1 MNTIRVLFTMLLV
14 SLTTQWNFSQEEGE
28 DSDRLLATVNGV
40 EIHESD
46 VIGSLVGSA
55 GIQQEQR
62 AKYIEHA
69 LKQAIDNELLYQAGI
84 KEGLDKDPTYLKQ
97 LEMQK
102 RMAVHREVES
112 LATFYEQNV
121 EGLRA
126 ARDRDAITDEECEDY
141 YAQNQTR
148 YKGRSKDR
156 ALRIIRSQLANK
168 RYRSFYAEFFIE
180 LVKETTCSVAGQS
193 IDSDVLLESADRSLN
208 MSETRPSD
216 ADPFW
221 VAVLDAAGVDM
232 PEPTTGPPGEIDEEL
247 KGTIGK
253 ITVKIGNDEVT
264 LGDSHQID
272 SLVSSVQNGRLG
284 SELFYLFKPYI
295 VVQKAVKEGVDKDPA
310 FLKEKE
316 QMSAITGAGMGGGMG
331 GNLRGGMGGGN
342 MEAATWVAPPP
353 PPIPDDV
360 GAYTR
365 GRGRPLGPRHRWG
378 PRVCCHWERT
388 GRCDPHPR
396 RCVRRPVRCGPGP
409 RSERCARLGC
419 RTPRLGGRAEL
430 PAGCGLAGWCWPSLG
445 QNRRRGSCGPRQRT
459 GRRWSSGGGC
469 QRTQRAPQSRRRAWR
484 CLGCGVGRRRR
495 GCRRPSSGRAVRG

>member
-295 VVQKAVKEGVDKDPA
+295 VVQKAVQEGVDKDPA

-331 GNLRGGMGGGN
+331 FDKRLLVNLVVQNQGFYKIEN
-342 MEAATWVAPPP
+342 YEVTAEEVEAYSTEH
-353 PPIPDDV
+353 
-360 GAYTR
+360 G
-365 GRGRPLGPRHRWG
+365 HRY
-378 PRVCCHWERT
+378 ER
-388 GRCDPHPR
+388 
-396 RCVRRPVRCGPGP
+396 
-409 RSERCARLGC
+409 L
-419 RTPRLGGRAEL
+419 
-430 PAGCGLAGWCWPSLG
+430 
-445 QNRRRGSCGPRQRT
+445 RQRPKGEERVLKMIT
-459 GRRWSSGGGC
+459 RILKSQKAETAKDDYITILRDSGDV
-469 QRTQRAPQSRRRAWR
+469 QIHEE
-484 CLGCGVGRRRR
+484 
-495 GCRRPSSGRAVRG
+495 